1 MKRREFIKLGV
12 GAAAHS
18 WSYAAQ
24 AQQSSMPVIGFL
36 SARSPS
42 EAASVLR
49 AFQEGLG
56 EHGYF
61 EGKNVE
67 FEYRWAE
74 GRYDR
79 LPELAI
85 ELAVRQVNVIA
96 ATGGDPSPLA
106 AKLASTTIP
115 VVFTM
120 GGDPIKAGLVTS
132 LNRPGGNITGSTL
145 MGVELGPKRLELIR
159 QLIPK
164 ATTISFLVNPNFPQT
179 ASEVQEVEA
188 GAHALGIKIS
198 VLPASTEGE
207 IEKAFENIAQQ
218 GADAMIIGTDPFL
231 LSRRDQLARLAIG
244 HALPTMSHLREFVVA
259 GGLISYGP
267 SIIAAYRQAGSYT
280 GLILKGAKPADLPVL
295 QPTKFD
301 LAINLKTAKALGL
314 TVTSTILGL
323 ADEVIE

>member
-1 MKRREFIKLGV
+1 MKRRAFIRLGA
-12 GAAAHS
+12 GAAVAGLPF
-18 WSYAAQ
+18 AAR
-24 AQQSSMPVIGFL
+24 AQQPPLPVIGFL
-36 SARSPS
+36 SARAPA
-42 EAASVLR
+42 EAVAVLR
-49 AFQEGLG
+49 AFQEGLA
-56 EHGYF
+56 ERGYV
-61 EGKNVE
+61 EGKTVA

-79 LPELAI
+79 LPKLAGELA
-85 ELAVRQVNVIA
+85 ARPVQVIA

-106 AKLASTTIP
+106 AQAASTTIP
-115 VVFTM
+115 IVFTM
-120 GGDPIKAGLVTS
+120 GGDPVVAGLVTS

-164 ATTISFLVNPNFPQT
+164 AAAIAFLVNPNFPQT
-179 ASEVQEVEA
+179 AAEIREVEA
-188 GAHALGIKIS
+188 GAHALGIKIT

-207 IEKAFENIAQQ
+207 IEQAFATVARQ

-231 LSRRDQLARLAIG
+231 LSRRDQLARLASG
-244 HALPTMSHLREFVVA
+244 QALPTMSHLREFVAA

-267 SIIAAYRQAGSYT
+267 SIVAAYRQAGAYT
-280 GLILKGAKPADLPVL
+280 GLILKGTKPADLPVM

-301 LAINLKTAKALGL
+301 LAINLNTAKALGL
-314 TVTSTILGL
+314 TVAPAIIGL

>member
-188 GAHALGIKIS
+188 GAHALEIKIS

-207 IEKAFENIAQQ
+207 IEKAFENIVQQ

-244 HALPTMSHLREFVVA
+244 NALPTISHLREFVVA

>member
-188 GAHALGIKIS
+188 GAHALGIKIR

>member
-42 EAASVLR
+42 EAGSVLR

>member
-12 GAAAHS
+12 GAAADS

-207 IEKAFENIAQQ
+207 IEKAFENIVQQ

-301 LAINLKTAKALGL
+301 LAINLKTAKAVGV